1 LLLRMH
7 SGEAAN
13 TNFIIFALIRTG
25 SEPVIYSTHGE
36 QAYQY
41 TNNVV

>member
-1 LLLRMH
+1 MH

-36 QAYQY
+36 QAPIIK
-41 TNNVV
+41 NLNDLIS